1 MKREDNKGSSFNEFL
16 KKEGIETEV
25 NNKAKELCVNYLHV
39 ELKEAYEA
47 VITTS
52 IRYCNDGKSCK
63 HCKELAWGRSSEEK
77 VKHKPDCIVNKAEQW
92 LKENR

>member
-1 MKREDNKGSSFNEFL
+1 MKRYKNISYPCESMQENNKGEYVKYSEAHAL
-16 KKEGIETEV
+16 
-25 NNKAKELCVNYLHV
+25 
-39 ELKEAYEA
+39 LKEAYEA

-63 HCKELAWGRSSEEK
+63 HCKELVWGRSSEEK